1 MRNRVIFDHN
11 SMYMKQKLL
20 LWAGLLFTG
29 SSLMAQTGYQWKT
42 ATSGGYTYKY
52 VSNDPTKARFYTLKN
67 GLTVILSP
75 NTKEPNIEFRMAVR
89 AGSNTDPKTHTG
101 LAHYLEHLLFKGT
114 DKFGTTDFAKE
125 KPYLDKID
133 ALYEQYNQTTD
144 SAKRKEIYTQID
156 KTSGEASNISI
167 ANEYDKMMKS
177 IGGQSSNA
185 HTWYEE
191 TVYNEDFPS
200 NAVDKF
206 LALQSER
213 FRNPILRIFHTELE
227 AVYEEKNRSL
237 DNDGSK
243 MSEGMSSLVFPT
255 HNYGQQTTIGTIE
268 HLKNPS
274 LLEIKKYYEAYY
286 VPNNMSVIMSGDLNP
301 DVMIK
306 KVDQAFAY
314 MKPRPLSLY
323 NPAPEKPLTSIQTVD
338 IFGPS
343 AENMMI
349 MYRGYA
355 ENTHESLLLDLI
367 SSILANGKAGLLDIN
382 LNKQQKVLRASAYY
396 QQMKDYGEFALTAQA
411 KAGQTLEEAKAL
423 LLAQID
429 LLKKGE
435 FDESLIKAT
444 VANTK
449 LGLLQAMDNNGYRAE
464 TISNE
469 FILSRGADWDKTLNS
484 PDAMAKVTKKEIVD
498 FANKFFVNDYVIGY
512 KHKGEDKSIQK
523 VAKPSITP
531 INANANATSAFTKS
545 IIEMPVK
552 PIEPKFLD
560 YKKDMNFGKA
570 GIADVITV
578 QNKDNSL
585 FRMSYRFDMGTYNYK
600 LLPYAAQYLNFLGT
614 DKYSAEEISKKFYNI
629 ACNYSMNVGNE
640 VVTINISGLQ
650 ENFDQA
656 VRLVEEVF
664 VNCKPNEAALAELK
678 SRILKTRQNT
688 KLNKAS
694 ILSGLV
700 SYAQY
705 GAKNPLNNVLTNDEV
720 SKISSSDL
728 MYMLHNINNYK
739 HTITYYGPK
748 ALPEFEAEIV
758 KVHAL
763 PKEFTPAAPATAFTY
778 TNNATNQVLFADYDM
793 VQSEI
798 RWFRNDGQFDPA
810 LMGQIDLFN
819 SYFGGGMGSIVF
831 QTIRESKALAYS
843 TNAYYSSPDAK
854 GKDFAMVAYI
864 GSQADKMN
872 EAVAGMN
879 ELLKDLPEL
888 DKSFEGSKSNALNAI
903 ETERITKDGIMYSY
917 FADKKLGLDHDSR
930 IDRYNSI
937 KPLAFADLKSFH
949 SSHVANKPYSYCIVA
964 SQKKVKLED
973 MQKFGPVTTLTL
985 EQIFGY

>member
-1 MRNRVIFDHN
+1 MNMN
-11 SMYMKQKLL
+11 KKLL
-20 LWAGLLFTG
+20 LIAGFLLTG

-42 ATSGGYTYKY
+42 AASGGYTYKY
-52 VSNDPTKARFYTLKN
+52 VSNDPINARFYTLKN
-67 GLTVILSP
+67 GLTVVLSP

-101 LAHYLEHLLFKGT
+101 LAHYLEHMLFKGT

-133 ALYEQYNQTTD
+133 ALYEKYNQTTD
-144 SAKRKEIYTQID
+144 SVKRKEIYAQID
-156 KTSGEASNISI
+156 KTSGEASNVSI

-243 MSEGMSSLVFPT
+243 LYEQTANLLFPT

-274 LLEIKKYYEAYY
+274 LLEIKKYYQKYY
-286 VPNNMSVIMSGDLNP
+286 VPNNMSVILSGDFNP

-306 KVDQAFAY
+306 KVDEAFAY
-314 MKPRPLSLY
+314 MQPKPLALY
-323 NPAPEKPLTSIQTVD
+323 NPAAEKPLTSIQTVD
-338 IFGPS
+338 VYGPS

-349 MYRGYA
+349 LYRGYA
-355 ENTHESLLLDLI
+355 ENTRESLMLDLI

-396 QQMKDYGEFALTAQA
+396 QQMKDYGQFALTVQP
-411 KAGQTLEEAKAL
+411 KTGQTLEQAKEL
-423 LLAQID
+423 LLEQIA
-429 LLKKGE
+429 LLKKGA

-449 LGLLQAMDNNGYRAE
+449 LGLLQALDNNNFRAE

-469 FILSRGADWDKTLNS
+469 FILSRGADWNKTLNS
-484 PDAMAKVTKKEIVD
+484 PDAMAKITKKEVVD
-498 FANKFFVNDYVIGY
+498 FANKFFVNAYIIGY
-512 KHKGEDKSIQK
+512 KHKGEDKSTAK
-523 VAKPSITP
+523 VVKPAITP
-531 INANANATSAFTKS
+531 INANANETSAFTKS
-545 IIEMPVK
+545 VIDMPVK

-560 YKKDMNFGKA
+560 YKKDLNFGKA
-570 GIADVITV
+570 GIADVIAV
-578 QNKDNSL
+578 QNKENSL
-585 FRMSYRFDMGTYNYK
+585 FRLSYRFDFGSYNYK

-614 DKYSAEEISKKFYNI
+614 DKYSAEEISKQFYNI
-629 ACNYSMNVGNE
+629 ACTYSMNVGNE

-656 VRLVEEVF
+656 VKLVEEVLA
-664 VNCKPNEAALAELK
+664 NCKPNEQALVELK
-678 SRILKTRQNT
+678 SRILKSRQNT
-688 KLNKAS
+688 KLNKSA

-700 SYAQY
+700 TYAQY
-705 GAKNPLNNVLTNDEV
+705 GPKNPLNNVLTNDEV
-720 SKISSSDL
+720 NKITSEEL
-728 MYMLHNINNYK
+728 MYIFHNINNYE
-739 HTITYYGPK
+739 HTITYFGPK
-748 ALPEFEAEIV
+748 TLPAFQADIA
-758 KVHAL
+758 KLHAL
-763 PKEFTPAAPATAFTY
+763 PKAFTPAAPATEFAY
-778 TNNATNQVLFADYDM
+778 TNTTANQVLFANYDM

-798 RWFRNDGQFDPA
+798 RWFRNDGKYDPA
-810 LMGQIDLFN
+810 LAGQVDLFN

-843 TNAYYSSPDAK
+843 TNAYYSTPDTK
-854 GKDFAMVAYI
+854 EKNNAMVAYV
-864 GSQADKMN
+864 GSQADKMT
-872 EAVAGMN
+872 EAVNGMN
-879 ELLKDLPEL
+879 ELLTDLPQLE
-888 DKSFEGSKSNALNAI
+888 KSFEGSKSNALNAI
-903 ETERITKDGIMYSY
+903 QTERITKDGIIYSY
-917 FADKKLGLDHDSR
+917 FADQKLGLDHDSR
-930 IDRYNSI
+930 IDRYNGI
-937 KPLAFADLKSFH
+937 KPLSFTDLKSFH
-949 SSHVANKPYSYCIVA
+949 SNHVANKFYNYCIVA
-964 SQKKVKLED
+964 SKNKVKVED
-973 MQKFGPVTTLTL
+973 MQKFGPVTELTL